1 MPLWPPPR
9 RPRRKIGD
17 FCERLWVARRATTHT
32 KGLDLLNSCK
42 LAGQWTELARCSRCP
57 ISGWIRAVSIRC
69 TSADTAAFATPGLA
83 ATATTATKTCE
94 AQAAASGSSLSAS
107 CQAFG
112 WSECRWVGVC
122 AYVRTGTRLH
132 ALADVSLE
140 ITLASD
146 LGLHRLRL
154 SPLVVLLPQRPW
166 LPASQALRARACSS
180 MCDGGGVDDDRPRT
194 TQGSDPKAQSHKQ
207 FGSWVEGLRSS
218 RPHGFS

>member
-1 MPLWPPPR
+1 MPLEENLRPHTRRLTSLWQTDPPNSAPPPQRNPYEDLAEKCLNSKSAEEAVLHFSAPPPMPSWPPPR

-17 FCERLWVARRATTHT
+17 FCERLWVVRRATTHT

-57 ISGWIRAVSIRC
+57 VSGWIRAVSVRC
-69 TSADTAAFATPGLA
+69 TSADTAAFAIPGLA

-94 AQAAASGSSLSAS
+94 AQAAAPGSSLSAS

-112 WSECRWVGVC
+112 LSECRWVGAC

-140 ITLASD
+140 
-146 LGLHRLRL
+146 
-154 SPLVVLLPQRPW
+154 
-166 LPASQALRARACSS
+166 
-180 MCDGGGVDDDRPRT
+180 
-194 TQGSDPKAQSHKQ
+194 
-207 FGSWVEGLRSS
+207 
-218 RPHGFS
+218 